1 MNRTLVTMLT
11 IKILFKINSLQEKLF
26 CQNTIYNSFRLKK
39 KFVLIRKNSF
49 KNSLL
54 FVLPSLLSRVSFA
67 LGSKKVPGPCHLI
80 LGMPQPR
87 LLIANWY
94 PRIERIIKYLNIL
107 FLHQLKVVKPA
118 HLRTRCLQN
127 ATYAGLPKIQ
137 KLGLAC
143 RTVKNL
149 TSLQRI
155 DTA

>member
-1 MNRTLVTMLT
+1 MN
-11 IKILFKINSLQEKLF
+11 
-26 CQNTIYNSFRLKK
+26 
-39 KFVLIRKNSF
+39 
-49 KNSLL
+49 
-54 FVLPSLLSRVSFA
+54 FA
-67 LGSKKVPGPCHLI
+67 LSSEKVPGACHLI
-80 LGMPQPR
+80 LGLPQPR
-87 LLIANWY
+87 FLTANWY
-94 PRIERIIKYLNIL
+94 PRIERTIKYLNIL

-118 HLRTRCLQN
+118 HPRTRCLQN

>member
-1 MNRTLVTMLT
+1 MLT
-11 IKILFKINSLQEKLF
+11 IKSYLKL
-26 CQNTIYNSFRLKK
+26 IHLKK
-39 KFVLIRKNSF
+39 TILSKHYLQFLSFKKKQLVLIRNNSF
-49 KNSLL
+49 KISFL
-54 FVLPSLLSRVSFA
+54 FVLPSLLSRMNFA
-67 LGSKKVPGPCHLI
+67 LSSEKVPGACHLI
-80 LGMPQPR
+80 LGLPQPR
-87 LLIANWY
+87 FLIANWY
-94 PRIERIIKYLNIL
+94 PRIERTIKYLNIL

-118 HLRTRCLQN
+118 HPRTRCLQN